1 MRERGNASTVSD
13 EQNERSRDMLV
24 PFNLRTYRLGIIN
37 GIFTFTG
44 SRVADPNTIVPLL
57 IHRLSGAAWI
67 VGLVLSLKG
76 IVEAIAQVLVA
87 RGLDSRDRK
96 KPTYIF
102 GSLTQSLTYLTI
114 AVIMWYADII
124 PDVAVLVVFIVALL
138 GYRAGLAIS
147 GLTLNDILTKSVPT
161 TRRGSLHMWRKLGAL
176 VVVFFAVT
184 PFVAWIIGPESPF
197 DFPRNFGVLFAASVA
212 ATASG
217 WLLFSRVAEPPSR
230 ANERKLGWTEH
241 LRHGVWLYCNDR
253 CYRRVIRIR
262 LLVGIAA
269 GIRPFLVVFATD
281 AWGLA
286 DEVAATFIA
295 IQVCAEF
302 FGAIIAGK
310 LSDRLGNRRA
320 ILLMIWSITLCCAA
334 AVVAAAAAWDMEL
347 SLAALTINLQI
358 VILGAAFVGS
368 GLFLASLQIGYNN
381 YLMDIAPEDQRP
393 SYIGFSTA
401 FTVPLAL
408 APIAYGWGA
417 DVLGYQPAFVTALV
431 LSLASLYLFLQL
443 PEPRDDIDDDAL
455 EEARTPPPT
464 AAQ

>member
-1 MRERGNASTVSD
+1 
-13 EQNERSRDMLV
+13 MLV
-24 PFNLRTYRLGIIN
+24 PFNLRTYRLGIVN
-37 GIFTFTG
+37 GICTFTG
-44 SRVADPNTIVPLL
+44 SRLADPNTIVPLL

-76 IVEAIAQVLVA
+76 IVEALAQVAIA
-87 RGLDSRDRK
+87 RSLDIRDRK

-102 GSLTQSLTYLTI
+102 GSLTQSLTYVTI
-114 AVIMWYADII
+114 AAVMWYAGII
-124 PDVAVLVVFIVALL
+124 PDTVVLLVFIVALL

-161 TRRGSLHMWRKLGAL
+161 TKRGSLHMWRKLGAL

-184 PFVAWIIGPESPF
+184 PFVRWIIGPESPF
-197 DFPRNFGVLFAASVA
+197 DFPRNFGVLFMASVA

-230 ANERKLGWTEH
+230 ATQRKLRWSEH
-241 LRHGVWLYCNDR
+241 LRHGVELYRSDR
-253 CYRRVIRIR
+253 AYRRIIRIR

-269 GIRPFLVVFATD
+269 GIRPFLVVFATSV
-281 AWGLA
+281 WGLP
-286 DEVAATFIA
+286 DEVAAIFIA
-295 IQVCAEF
+295 TQVCAEF
-302 FGAIIAGK
+302 FGAIVSGA
-310 LSDRLGNRRA
+310 LSDRVGNRRA
-320 ILLMIWSITLCCAA
+320 VLLMIWSITLCCAA
-334 AVVAAAAAWDMEL
+334 AVIAAAATWDVP
-347 SLAALTINLQI
+347 LTIFALQTNLQI

-408 APIAYGWGA
+408 APVVYGWGA

-431 LSLASLYLFLQL
+431 LSLAALYLFLQL
-443 PEPRDDIDDDAL
+443 PEPRDDLDADDLRNSLRSPSPDDDCGN
-455 EEARTPPPT
+455 P
-464 AAQ
+464 